1 MSTQF
6 ISRRYARALFDLLK
20 EGVDVRD
27 GLHALAEA
35 LKTDDEI
42 RSFFASPAVPA
53 SSKVQALLKAVPSVG
68 GELERLVRLLAERN
82 KIVLL
87 PEIAD
92 LLDDLVRQSQAEDV
106 ADVLVA
112 APLSEGMQQ
121 KIARALSERF
131 GKKVSLRVHEDPSI
145 LGGLV
150 IRLGDR
156 QLDYSLRTRLEGL
169 RRAIAG

>member
-20 EGVDVRD
+20 EGVDLRD
-27 GLHALAEA
+27 GLHALAQVVKA
-35 LKTDDEI
+35 DDEV
-42 RSFFASPAVPA
+42 RAFLASPAVPA
-53 SSKVQALLKAVPSVG
+53 ARKLAALSKAVADLS
-68 GELERLVRLLAERN
+68 GELERLVQLLAERN
-82 KIVLL
+82 KLVLL
-87 PEIAD
+87 PEIAE
-92 LLDDLVRQSQAEDV
+92 LLDELIRQSQAEAV
-106 ADVLVA
+106 ADVMVA
-112 APLSEGMQQ
+112 APLSKDVQK
-121 KIARALSERF
+121 KIAQALSKRI